1 MINQSNMAK
10 RATCQLGYLWD
21 ICGICVEYLWDMYGW
36 GNMTLIRDHSNSLV
50 LPTADHHGCLRAFH
64 FCSHLSCELS
74 VSLKLFNQL
83 KPLNT
88 RKEKNMGSLGEK
100 WWTQLQT
107 YMLDVRNRF
116 PDVMESRKR
125 LVLRAARL
133 RKPRKPRGSRVTQ
146 LDRTPTILLKA
157 SPILGRLVNFSCL

>member
-1 MINQSNMAK
+1 MAK

-21 ICGICVEYLWDMYGW
+21 IYGICVEYLWDMYGW
-36 GNMTLIRDHSNSLV
+36 GNVTLIRDHSNSLV

-88 RKEKNMGSLGEK
+88 RKEKHGIIGWKMVKTTANI
-100 WWTQLQT
+100 
-107 YMLDVRNRF
+107 YVRRPKPIPWCHGIPKKACAQGGAAQKTTKTTRF
-116 PDVMESRKR
+116 TRDTTGQDSYNSPESMAN
-125 LVLRAARL
+125 LR
-133 RKPRKPRGSRVTQ
+133 
-146 LDRTPTILLKA
+146 
-157 SPILGRLVNFSCL
+157 SPSQF